1 MTLFDEE
8 VAAHYE
14 DWYRSPEGQRA
25 DELEK
30 ASLRQLLDEVS
41 RLESGLEVGCGTAH
55 FTRWLNGEGLRV
67 VGLDLSGPMLAQAQE
82 LNRIPLVQGDA
93 GRLPF
98 ADGAVDVV
106 SWITTLE
113 FLEQPREALGEGLRV
128 AQRGLVLGVLNH
140 WSVLALR
147 RWIEGLFSPSIYDPA
162 HFYGVG
168 ELRRLLRSVTSEG
181 ARVTWHTTLF
191 PRWWPG
197 RERSKVPWGGFIGM
211 ALILPQD

>member
-14 DWYRSPEGQRA
+14 DWYQSPEGQRA

-30 ASLRQLLDEVS
+30 ASLRHLLDEVPH
-41 RLESGLEVGCGTAH
+41 LESGLEVGCGTAH
-55 FTRWLNGEGLRV
+55 FTRWLDAEGLRV
-67 VGLDLSGPMLAQAQE
+67 VGLDRSGPMLAQAQA
-82 LNRIPLVQGDA
+82 LNGVPLVQGDA
-93 GRLPF
+93 VRLPL
-98 ADGAVDVV
+98 ADDAVDVV

-113 FLEQPREALGEGLRV
+113 FLEQPRKALREGLRV
-128 AQRGLVLGVLNH
+128 ARRGLVLGVLNR

-147 RWIEGLFSPSIYDPA
+147 RWVEGLFGSSIYDPA

-168 ELRRLLRSVTSEG
+168 ELRRLLRSVAGEG
-181 ARVTWHTTLF
+181 ARVIWHTTLF
-191 PRWWPG
+191 PRWWAG